1 MTPTEERKVVSV
13 LFCDQVGFTAA
24 AESADP
30 EDVRGW
36 LAPYHEVLRSTVES
50 FGGTMEK
57 FAGDAI
63 LAVFGAPRSHE
74 DDPERAVRAGLAI
87 LDALAGQ
94 DQPLQVRIGINT
106 GEALVAL
113 DARPEAGEAFVTG
126 NVVNTAARLQT
137 SAPVGAV
144 VVGEGTHRATARV
157 FGYEPLEPVTA
168 KGLSAPL
175 QRWRAGAPRARLGV
189 DLIRNLTTPLVG
201 RVRDLTLLST
211 AFEKAVADRTVQF
224 VTLVGEPGIGKSRLV
239 AELAAQLD
247 RRDELITWR
256 EGRCLPYGE
265 GPFWPLAEI
274 FKAQAGILD
283 TDRPDEA
290 EGKLEAILPESADR
304 AWLKARVR
312 PLLGL
317 GAREST
323 SQEESFT
330 AWRQVLESFAETG
343 PAVIVLEDLHW
354 AEDGL
359 LAFVEYLADWA
370 SGLPLLVVATARPE
384 LLERHPQWLGGLQN
398 ALSIGLSRLSDAET
412 GELLSVLEVP
422 EQTRA
427 VLLKRTG
434 GNPLYAEEMVRMLR
448 DSEALRP
455 DGTLRP
461 GARLDLPEGVA
472 ALIAARLDTLA
483 PDRKAMLADAAVVG
497 RVFWAEA
504 VAEMGGRDPEDV
516 VGALHEL
523 VRKELVRPVRQSTMA
538 GQREYEFWHVMVRD
552 VAYGQLP
559 RGPRGR
565 RHRAAADW
573 IERQCERRLADAAD
587 VLAYH
592 LGTAMDLARATG
604 DAAAAEALAPRA
616 RWFARVAAERAMNL
630 DAAQALGLLDRVLAL
645 TPDDDPARPGVLHE
659 WGWAAYQAGEIER
672 AQQAFLAAVDG
683 FEARGDVA
691 GTARALRSSTYAMTN
706 MAETMATIEQVVAL
720 LEPLDRP
727 ADLVEALAG
736 YSALLGIAGRQTEAV
751 DAADRALRLAAEH
764 ELPVPQRALEFR
776 GFARV
781 SIGDSGGLADIKSAL
796 AAMLAAGGGRD
807 AGITWANYAITVWL
821 AEGPVAALA
830 TLREVREF
838 AARRGFRELDQMMRC
853 TELQPRIETGDLR
866 GVVDSAR
873 AEIAADDPA
882 FVELRRI
889 EVMAALA
896 RALLELD
903 DESAAGCAEEAYA
916 IAVAAGWPDFIA
928 IAGAPMAL
936 ARARAADRDGV
947 REVLDRLIRTPELPD
962 SLEFAPRL
970 PAIVRAAVEVG
981 ETDAAAVL
989 TGRVQPLLAAREY
1002 ATTTSRALLAEAHGE
1017 LAAAAFAFATAAA
1030 GWAAFGNRLE
1040 QAYALLGL
1048 SRSTAT
1054 SDPARSATAHTEART
1069 LLSSM
1074 STPPS

>member
-1 MTPTEERKVVSV
+1 MIPAEERKVVSV
-13 LFCDQVGFTAA
+13 LFCDLVGFTAA
-24 AESADP
+24 SESADP
-30 EDVRGW
+30 EDVRRW
-36 LAPYHEVLRSTVES
+36 LAPYQEVLRETVES

-63 LAVFGAPRSHE
+63 MAVFGAPRSHE

-87 LDALAGQ
+87 LEALAAL
-94 DQPLQVRIGINT
+94 DEPLQVRIGINT

-144 VVGEGTHRATARV
+144 VVGEATYRATARV
-157 FGYEPLEPVTA
+157 FGYEALEPVAA
-168 KGLSAPL
+168 KGLSVPL
-175 QRWRAGAPRARLGV
+175 QRWQAGSPRARLGV

-211 AFEKAVADRTVQF
+211 TFEKAVADRTVQF

-247 RRDELITWR
+247 RRNDLVTWR

-265 GPFWPLAEI
+265 SAYWPLAEI

-290 EGKLEAILPESADR
+290 EAKLEAILPQTADR
-304 AWLKARVR
+304 TWLKARVL

-317 GAREST
+317 GTGEKT
-323 SQEESFT
+323 TQEESFT
-330 AWRQVLESFAETG
+330 AWRQVLESFAETS
-343 PAVIVLEDLHW
+343 PAVVVLEDLHW
-354 AEDGL
+354 AEEGL

-370 SGLPLLVVATARPE
+370 SGLPLLVVSTARPE
-384 LLERHPQWLGGLQN
+384 LLERHPQWLGGLPN

-412 GELLSVLEVP
+412 GELLSGLDVS

-427 VLLKRTG
+427 VLLERTG

-448 DSEALRP
+448 DSGALRP

-461 GARLDLPEGVA
+461 DARIDLPQGVA

-483 PDRKAMLADAAVVG
+483 PDRKALLADAAVVG

-504 VAEMGGRDPEDV
+504 VAAIGGRDAGDV
-516 VGALHEL
+516 VDALHEL

-538 GQREYEFWHVMVRD
+538 GQREYEFWHVLVRD

-559 RGPRGR
+559 RAARGN

-573 IERQCERRLADAAD
+573 LEWQCARRLADAAD

-604 DAAAAEALAPRA
+604 DLAGADALAPRA
-616 RWFARVAAERAMNL
+616 RRYARMASERAMNL
-630 DAAQALGLLDRVLAL
+630 DASQALVLLDRVLAL
-645 TPDDDPARPGVLHE
+645 TPDDDPSRPDVLHE
-659 WGWAAYQAGEIER
+659 WGWAAYQAGEVDR
-672 AQQAFLAAVDG
+672 AQEAFLAAVDG

-691 GTARALRSSTYAMTN
+691 GKARALRSSTYGMTN
-706 MAETMATIEQVVAL
+706 MTEAMATIEQVVAL
-720 LEPLDRP
+720 LEPLGRP

-736 YSALLGIAGRQTEAV
+736 YSALLGIAGRHAEGV
-751 DAADRALRLAAEH
+751 DAADRALQLAADH
-764 ELPVPQRALEFR
+764 QLPVPQRALEFR

-781 SIGDSGGLADIKSAL
+781 SLGDSGGLADIKSAL
-796 AAMLAAGGGRD
+796 AAMLASGGGRD

-821 AEGPVAALA
+821 AEGPVAALS
-830 TLREVREF
+830 TFREVREF
-838 AARRGFRELDQMMRC
+838 AVRRGFRELDLMMLC
-853 TELQPRIETGDLR
+853 SELQPRIETGDLL

-873 AEIAADDPA
+873 AAIAADDPA
-882 FVELRRI
+882 FVELRRL
-889 EVMAALA
+889 EVLCALA
-896 RALLELD
+896 RALFELG
-903 DESAAGCAEEAYA
+903 DEEASECAEEAYRT
-916 IAVAAGWPDFIA
+916 AVDAGWPDFIA
-928 IAGAPMAL
+928 AASAPAAL
-936 ARARAADRDGV
+936 LRARAGDRAGV
-947 REVLDRLIRTPELPD
+947 REVLDRLNGIPEVPD
-962 SLEFAPRL
+962 SLELAPRL
-970 PAIVRAAVEVG
+970 PAIVRAAVQVG
-981 ETDAAAVL
+981 ETEAAAEL
-989 TGRVQPLLAAREY
+989 TDRGQPLIAAREY
-1002 ATTTSRALLAEAHGE
+1002 GLTTSRAVLDEAGGD
-1017 LAAAAFAFATAAA
+1017 LAAAASGFGAAAA

-1048 SRSTAT
+1048 SRCTAD
-1054 SDPARSATAHTEART
+1054 SDPPRSDSAQGEALA
-1069 LLSSM
+1069 LLAGM
-1074 STPPS
+1074 R